1 MGILRARH
9 DIEQDTEILTRYW
22 HKKKDAW
29 QNIFKCECCACPP
42 LFLTSSVNGLITL
55 LYYFAIFLCL
65 QSILKIL
72 FCLKTDIGFQKNVR
86 SRVLK
91 REWVGDWSFLVTAFH
106 TVDGCVVVV
115 YGYMYQCV
123 CIEKKT
129 FDIRKRKLTPTGEN
143 RSFSIL

>member
-1 MGILRARH
+1 MYPWFGFAYVVMVVFCVSLR
-9 DIEQDTEILTRYW
+9 DTKTGD
-22 HKKKDAW
+22 KSP
-29 QNIFKCECCACPP
+29 PP

-72 FCLKTDIGFQKNVR
+72 FCLKTDIGFEKNVR

-143 RSFSIL
+143 RSYSIL